1 MALAKAIKMLQPK
14 VGSTASNTLIK
25 PKPQIAS
32 STMNPGLGGR
42 PPITFNPY
50 STDFRPPQG
59 MQPMMPM
66 QGQPRPPPALAPNPG
81 KPGTQPMMPP
91 QNMPMRDFGTGNVRP
106 PMMPSQGMPM
116 QGQPRPL
123 PQFAPNPGRP
133 ANMDMPQGLNTL
145 VKPQTM
151 TDFGGGLSSAMLQDL
166 AGRYGLDANALFG
179 NFQVPQVQNQ
189 QMPNNNFGN
198 QPMTRFPDSN
208 SYQMFSPFQM
218 GSSAPNQMNSMQP
231 MQNYQQQSMFPQSG
245 YQLQQPQQQPQQ
257 SMYPQY
263 GNFGNQFA
271 NQNQGQ
277 NFGGLDSA
285 IQNMNQNN
293 SWF

>member
-1 MALAKAIKMLQPK
+1 MALAQAIKMMQAQAPK
-14 VGSTASNTLIK
+14 VASNTLRK
-25 PKPQIAS
+25 QIPLNAS
-32 STMNPGLGGR
+32 STMNPNLGGR

-50 STDFRPPQG
+50 STDSRPPQG

-66 QGQPRPPPALAPNPG
+66 QGQPRPSPALAPNPG
-81 KPGTQPMMPP
+81 RPGLVNQNPPMVKPNTQPIMPL
-91 QNMPMRDFGTGNVRP
+91 
-106 PMMPSQGMPM
+106 
-116 QGQPRPL
+116 QGQPRPM
-123 PQFAPNPGRP
+123 PAFAPNPGRP

-145 VKPQTM
+145 VKPQPM
-151 TDFGGGLSSAMLQDL
+151 TDFGGGMSSGMLQDL

-179 NFQVPQVQNQ
+179 NFQMPQVQNQ
-189 QMPNNNFGN
+189 QMPFQQMQSNGLGN
-198 QPMTRFPDSN
+198 QFPMTRFPDSN
-208 SYQMFSPFQM
+208 PY
-218 GSSAPNQMNSMQP
+218 QMNSMQP

-271 NQNQGQ
+271 NQSQSQSQ

-285 IQNMNQNN
+285 IQNMNQNKF
-293 SWF
+293 WF

>member
-1 MALAKAIKMLQPK
+1 MALAKAIRMLQPK
-14 VGSTASNTLIK
+14 VGATASNTLIK
-25 PKPQIAS
+25 SKPPISS
-32 STMNPGLGGR
+32 STMNPNLGGR

-50 STDFRPPQG
+50 STDSRPPQG

-66 QGQPRPPPALAPNPG
+66 QGQPRPSPALSPNPG
-81 KPGTQPMMPP
+81 RPSSVNQNPPMVRPDTQPMMP
-91 QNMPMRDFGTGNVRP
+91 F
-106 PMMPSQGMPM
+106 QGMPM

-133 ANMDMPQGLNTL
+133 APMGMPQGLNTL

-151 TDFGGGLSSAMLQDL
+151 TGFGGGLSSGMLQDL

-179 NFQVPQVQNQ
+179 NFPNQ
-189 QMPNNNFGN
+189 QMPMQQMPPSNFGN
-198 QPMTRFPDSN
+198 QFPMTRFPDSN
-208 SYQMFSPFQM
+208 PY
-218 GSSAPNQMNSMQP
+218 QMNSMQP